1 MGQPFL
7 GEIRMFGGNFAPAG
21 WMFCNGQ
28 TLAISEW
35 SALFALIGTFYG
47 GNGTTTF
54 NLPDFRGRLP
64 IHQGQG
70 PGGLS
75 PYVTGQ
81 SGGVENVALNATQM
95 PQHSHALMASTATA
109 TLTSPTNNVTGA
121 ASQTPLATTLY
132 TKPGTPAT
140 VGNLLPQSVGNN
152 GSGLPHSNMMPFLC
166 VNFIIAMEGVFPSR
180 N

>member
-1 MGQPFL
+1 MAEPFI
-7 GEIRMFGGNFAPAG
+7 GEIRMFGGTFAPAG
-21 WMFCNGQ
+21 WMFCSGQ
-28 TLAISEW
+28 TLPISEW
-35 SALFALIGTFYG
+35 SALFALIGTTYG

-54 NLPDFRGRLP
+54 NLPNLQGRLP

-70 PGGLS
+70 AGLS
-75 PYVTGQ
+75 PYVIGQ
-81 SGGVENVALNATQM
+81 VGGAENVVLDTTQI
-95 PQHSHALMASTATA
+95 PQHTHALMASTATA

-140 VGNLLPQSVGNN
+140 VGNLLPQAVGNT
-152 GSGLPHSNMMPFLC
+152 GSNLPHSNMMPYLC
-166 VNFIIAMEGVFPSR
+166 VSFIIAMEGIFPTR